1 MSDMLHPEQLRK
13 DGPVR
18 RLVGCARRAMG
29 NARKR
34 RAMRRAFDECG
45 RAGVLDAT
53 LADLGLDKGD
63 IGPLIKGFPGS
74 EDLLA
79 AMCRRMGIDAM
90 PLQDPAI
97 ARVMQRSCA
106 LCTDH
111 GRCARWLK
119 ADPFDD
125 YHDFCPNAELVDFL
139 RKRAAAAR

>member
-1 MSDMLHPEQLRK
+1 MSDMLPPKQLRK
-13 DGPVR
+13 DGPLR
-18 RLVGCARRAMG
+18 RLFGCARTVVG
-29 NARKR
+29 NVRKR
-34 RAMRRAFDECG
+34 RAMRQAFDECG

-53 LADLGLDKGD
+53 LADLGVTKGD
-63 IGPLIKGFPGS
+63 IGPLIKGYPGS

-90 PLQDPAI
+90 RLQDPTT

-106 LCTDH
+106 LCANH

-119 ADPFDD
+119 VDPFDD
-125 YHDFCPNAELVDFL
+125 YHDFCPNAELIDFL